1 MSDVPASPFR
11 KIDEELVAQGHVV
24 SFYRSTFEGP
34 DGEKF
39 VRDVVKHPG
48 AVSVVPVT
56 DDEHVLLVRQYRAPL
71 EVELLEIVAGKRDV
85 PGEDPVVTAAREL
98 QEEVVQAAER
108 FHHLTALTHSPGF
121 CDEVNHIYLATGLT
135 EVPLQQ
141 QGIEEEHMTIERIPL
156 GAVRGLI
163 ADGSITAA
171 KSIVGLLLGLDR
183 LGR

>member
-1 MSDVPASPFR
+1 VSAFR
-11 KIDEELVAQGHVV
+11 KLDEQLVAQGHVV

-34 DGEKF
+34 DGEHF

-48 AVSVVPVT
+48 AVSVVPIT
-56 DDEHVLLVRQYRAPL
+56 DDEHVLLVRQYRAA
-71 EVELLEIVAGKRDV
+71 VEADMLEIVAGKRDV

-98 QEEVVQAAER
+98 REEVGHAAER
-108 FHHLTALTHSPGF
+108 FQHLTALTHSPGF

-135 EVPLQQ
+135 AVQRDH
-141 QGIEEEHMTIERIPL
+141 QGIEEEHMTIERVPL

-163 ADGSITAA
+163 ADGSISDA